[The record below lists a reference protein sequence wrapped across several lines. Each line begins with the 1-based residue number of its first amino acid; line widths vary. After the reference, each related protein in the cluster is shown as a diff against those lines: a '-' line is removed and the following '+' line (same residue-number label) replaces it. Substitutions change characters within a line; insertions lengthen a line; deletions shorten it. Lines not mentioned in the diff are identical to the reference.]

1 MANVA
6 EAIVE
11 TLIAAKVRRIYGLV
25 GDSLNALTDALRRSE
40 QIEWIGVRQ
49 KRPRRSRPARTRT

>member
-6 EAIVE
+6 QAIVE

-25 GDSLNALTDALRRSE
+25 GDSLNALTDALRHPNRSS
-40 QIEWIGVRQ
+40 GSACGT
-49 KRPRRSRPARTRT
+49 KRWRRSPPARTRT